1 MCIRDK
7 KIPPENY
14 QEIKEI
20 LQESSESARLAYP
33 VLTGSELRE
42 ILQNIDRNMEFE
54 INLMD

>member
-1 MCIRDK
+1 MEKR
-7 KIPPENY
+7 IPPENY
-14 QEIKEI
+14 QEMKEI
-20 LQESSESARLAYP
+20 LQESSESDMLAYP